1 MGRWSLPECAVP
13 ELNHL
18 TEALLRLCCE
28 AGEMICR
35 HYHAPGDAGL
45 QSKSDDSPLTQA
57 DLDSHAHLREGLAQL
72 TPDWPMLS
80 EESSPARKAQ
90 RRDWPCFWLVDPLD
104 GTKEFVAGT
113 GEFTINIALVRDH
126 VPVLGLLYV
135 PLQRAAYLGIPGQGA
150 WCFRRQEEGG
160 WSKTDLATR
169 PLVEGRPLLVLASR
183 RHRNPRLRACL
194 AWLEQ
199 RWDAPLERDNSGS
212 ALKFCQIAEGRGD
225 FYPRF
230 SPCCEWDV
238 AAGQALLEACG
249 GAVLGL
255 DGQPL
260 RYNARDSLMSPHF
273 YALGDAGHP
282 LWQELLAHFYSDPGK
297 E

>member
-1 MGRWSLPECAVP
+1 MP
-13 ELNHL
+13 ELNDL
-18 TEALLRLCCE
+18 TDSLLRLCFD
-28 AGEMICR
+28 AGEMICS

-57 DLDSHAHLREGLAQL
+57 DLDSHAHLCQGLKQL
-72 TPDWPMLS
+72 TPEWPMLS
-80 EESSPARKAQ
+80 EESSSARKAQ
-90 RRDWPCFWLVDPLD
+90 RRNWPCYWLVDPLD

-135 PLQRAAYLGIPGQGA
+135 PLQRRAYLGIPGQGA
-150 WCFRRQEEGG
+150 WCFHSVDGQS
-160 WSKTDLATR
+160 WSRGILAAR
-169 PLVEGRPLLVLASR
+169 PLNAEAPLVVLASR
-183 RHRNPRLRACL
+183 RHRNPRLRECL
-194 AWLEQ
+194 AWLED
-199 RWDAPLERDNSGS
+199 RWQAPLERDNSGS

-255 DGQPL
+255 DGKPL

-282 LWQELLAHFYSDPGK
+282 LWQELLAHFYTGSGK